1 MTTRA
6 TEKALLTC
14 PGDTIQE
21 TIDAIGMTQRELAE
35 RLGYPFNKL
44 NQLIK
49 GEVSLTPEMAVKLE
63 HVLGIPVRTWLEL
76 ERMYQEDKLA
86 IDEQERLA
94 EQFDWLSQF
103 PLSALKKWGIIGK
116 GRKNISQV
124 EDLLSFFQVAS
135 KEEWERIYKDAKI
148 SVAFKISLAHT
159 QNPYSL
165 SVWLRL
171 GEKQAEKLEL
181 SPFDEK
187 LFKGCLEDAREM
199 AYRQPDDYL
208 QALQAL
214 CASCGAALV
223 YTPLLPN
230 APVNGATRWL
240 KKRTHPLLQLSD
252 RYKTADHFWFAFF
265 HEAAHILKHGKT
277 EIFLDGVKGV
287 EQDEEKEAEANR
299 IALKYLLGDFPLKK
313 YANKTRPWSEAELV
327 NLAKEYRIHPGILA
341 AQLQRVGSLPNKNL
355 NGLKVKVMF

>member
-21 TIDAIGMTQRELAE
+21 TIDTIGMTQRELAE

-135 KEEWERIYKDAKI
+135 KEEWERI
-148 SVAFKISLAHT
+148 
-159 QNPYSL
+159 
-165 SVWLRL
+165 W
-171 GEKQAEKLEL
+171 
-181 SPFDEK
+181 
-187 LFKGCLEDAREM
+187 
-199 AYRQPDDYL
+199 
-208 QALQAL
+208 
-214 CASCGAALV
+214 
-223 YTPLLPN
+223 
-230 APVNGATRWL
+230 
-240 KKRTHPLLQLSD
+240 
-252 RYKTADHFWFAFF
+252 
-265 HEAAHILKHGKT
+265 
-277 EIFLDGVKGV
+277 
-287 EQDEEKEAEANR
+287 
-299 IALKYLLGDFPLKK
+299 
-313 YANKTRPWSEAELV
+313 
-327 NLAKEYRIHPGILA
+327 
-341 AQLQRVGSLPNKNL
+341 
-355 NGLKVKVMF
+355 